1 MAQSHFTLVRL
12 LRHIFFRLNTRF
24 HRIQNFLQKALS
36 FGSVFSD
43 LSCGLTPNATSVYV
57 GGHLCLLVVLVCQ
70 RPSSV
75 GRFQPLAF
83 SSL

>member
-24 HRIQNFLQKALS
+24 HRIQNFLQNALS

-43 LSCGLTPNATSVYV
+43 LSCGLTPNATSVV
-57 GGHLCLLVVLVCQ
+57 ISACWLSSFAKGLHPLVVFN
-70 RPSSV
+70 P
-75 GRFQPLAF
+75 
-83 SSL
+83 